1 MIVIIIALTTL
12 PLLALHRRRIRSE
25 LGIISF
31 TIKNSL
37 KLRQAAAAA
46 TTNAHVIT
54 IRESLAVQ
62 VSLVGTMIIIIF
74 IRTQG
79 ENENKVGS

>member
-37 KLRQAAAAA
+37 KLRQAAATA
-46 TTNAHVIT
+46 NAHVIA

-74 IRTQG
+74 IAGIR
-79 ENENKVGS
+79 ENKNKVGS